1 MGGGKGA
8 GEIAAGPVGEVGA
21 GWVERA
27 QACVNSS
34 SEGSG
39 QFLVPVQGCGQLPR
53 LSPSCTLAGSDHRQ
67 TSPLSRPWFSPP

>member
-1 MGGGKGA
+1 MQQQ
-8 GEIAAGPVGEVGA
+8 PLWVEVGA
-21 GWVERA
+21 GWVVRA

-39 QFLVPVQGCGQLPR
+39 QVLAPLQGCGQLPT
-53 LSPSCTLAGSDHRQ
+53 LSPRGTLTGSDHRQ